1 MRTYEVYLKIS
12 AECEADAR
20 EVIEEYIGKETD
32 IEICSIEEKSEIQES
47 LESIR
52 GTPKEKLYLG
62 IHENDDDGSW
72 GGYYAI
78 LSTGEGYTSGMLWTQ
93 KEVMN
98 ELEAI
103 GKKYDISEVEKDIE
117 NNELQLLD
125 VE

>member
-20 EVIEEYIGKETD
+20 ELIEDFLGKETD

-52 GTPKEKLYLG
+52 GIPKEKLHLD
-62 IHENDDDGSW
+62 IHENDEDSW

-78 LSTGEGYTSGMLWTQ
+78 LSTGEGYTSGLLWTQ

-98 ELEAI
+98 ELEI
-103 GKKYDISEVEKDIE
+103 LKKKYDISEVEQNIANDELIVLEIE
-117 NNELQLLD
+117 
-125 VE
+125 